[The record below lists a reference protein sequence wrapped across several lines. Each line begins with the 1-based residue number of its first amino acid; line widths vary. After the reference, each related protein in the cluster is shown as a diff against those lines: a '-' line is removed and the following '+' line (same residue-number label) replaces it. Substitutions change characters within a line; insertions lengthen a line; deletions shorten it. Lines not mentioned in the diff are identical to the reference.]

1 MKKYYRVSVKINDNG
16 AEDFIISADS
26 EKKAKAIIES
36 FFMKLNKTYKNIFS
50 FNLDACRVFYINGN
64 YYTREELEDI

>member
-1 MKKYYRVSVKINDNG
+1 MKKYYRVS
-16 AEDFIISADS
+16 
-26 EKKAKAIIES
+26 AKAIIES